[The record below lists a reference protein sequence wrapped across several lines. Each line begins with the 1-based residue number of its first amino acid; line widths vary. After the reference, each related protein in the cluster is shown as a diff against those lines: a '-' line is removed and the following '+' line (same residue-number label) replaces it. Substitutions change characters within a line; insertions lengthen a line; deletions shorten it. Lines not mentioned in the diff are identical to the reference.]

1 MHISKMKV
9 IAIPEVYLYDL
20 SPRMAVDAA
29 RFFSL
34 VDLFPSKTN
43 VFHNVIRG
51 CMVTN

>member
-1 MHISKMKV
+1 MKV
-9 IAIPEVYLYDL
+9 IAIPDVYLYNL
-20 SPRMAVDAA
+20 SLRWAMDAA

-34 VDLFPSKTN
+34 VDLFPSETN